1 MFNFLLTA
9 FLGLSRFRCDLA
21 VVVLC
26 IMTGVALSSYG
37 DTDFNELGFM
47 CALGSALMAAVRW
60 VVTQKLLVATA
71 QLDNGVA
78 ASSTMA
84 VVPSSGGSE
93 PEDRGSSH
101 PDPLLVLFTFAP
113 AAAVTLIPAF
123 IVLELHRIS
132 SSPVWLSSTATLEVV
147 LIVVGGGSLAFCLL
161 FVEVRAAWRR
171 LPGCCSLRMPTSH
184 AVAAHVQVQLVKCT
198 SALSLNVIGNIKD
211 VLKILLAVAI
221 FNDHLSPLNAVGIG
235 VTISSAAVYSHLK
248 RRPSESLPT
257 DDGSHHKPRRWWQ
270 TCCHRCLA
278 RRQPYSRVPS
288 STTDGV
294 ELGGVPPAA
303 DAQGGVPSL

>member
-1 MFNFLLTA
+1 MHAPVKTWVKSDSLHIWCCGVGIPDSCCQIVQSLAIMFNFLLTA

-93 PEDRGSSH
+93 PEDRGSCRH
-101 PDPLLVLFTFAP
+101 GA
-113 AAAVTLIPAF
+113 
-123 IVLELHRIS
+123 R
-132 SSPVWLSSTATLEVV
+132 SP
-147 LIVVGGGSLAFCLL
+147 
-161 FVEVRAAWRR
+161 
-171 LPGCCSLRMPTSH
+171 
-184 AVAAHVQVQLVKCT
+184 
-198 SALSLNVIGNIKD
+198 
-211 VLKILLAVAI
+211 
-221 FNDHLSPLNAVGIG
+221 
-235 VTISSAAVYSHLK
+235 
-248 RRPSESLPT
+248 
-257 DDGSHHKPRRWWQ
+257 
-270 TCCHRCLA
+270 
-278 RRQPYSRVPS
+278 
-288 STTDGV
+288 
-294 ELGGVPPAA
+294 
-303 DAQGGVPSL
+303 